1 MCTIESYSILFVKY
15 IVLLIMTVIE
25 IVIKGEIVSLS
36 KLGLIVLILCNF

>member
-15 IVLLIMTVIE
+15 ILLIMTVIE